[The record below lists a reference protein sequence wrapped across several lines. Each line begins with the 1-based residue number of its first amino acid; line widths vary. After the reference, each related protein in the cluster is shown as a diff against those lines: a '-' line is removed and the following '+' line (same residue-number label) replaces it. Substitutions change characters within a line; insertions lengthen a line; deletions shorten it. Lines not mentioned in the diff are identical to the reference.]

1 MLLTCAGLS
10 FSDCGFGL
18 GRSTLRWGVRGRGE
32 QLFSIPDFYSQGW
45 TRINYQLFVCRSK
58 IGRKCRVAFVIE
70 PSDSL
75 HYNFLWIGGVRG
87 RSEQLFSIPEFYL
100 PGNNTSLGH
109 SQITVRSQSDH
120 SPIYSPITVRSY
132 VSPATPDFHRKKDFL
147 FQIFNFFFEWLN
159 RDAIKTYDRTVIGL

>member
-1 MLLTCAGLS
+1 MLLIFAGLS
-10 FSDCGFGL
+10 FSDCEFGL
-18 GRSTLRWGVRGRGE
+18 GRSTLRWGVRGRSE

-87 RSEQLFSIPEFYL
+87 RSEQLLVFPSF
-100 PGNNTSLGH
+100 TSLAT
-109 SQITVRSQSDH
+109 ILRWATVRSQSDH
-120 SPIYSPITVRSY
+120 SPITVRST
-132 VSPATPDFHRKKDFL
+132 VRSQSDHMFQQQLQLFIGKK
-147 FQIFNFFFEWLN
+147 IFFFKSLICF
-159 RDAIKTYDRTVIGL
+159 RVVKPKCY